1 MLEHCTLLKA
11 KQKVLLWETM
21 CYKKC
26 ATMLI
31 QMYEAGLVH
40 TQKSSCTVVW
50 TILVTINEYAIQ
62 ICFRNCVCSNCIEPI
77 FLLVLD
83 RIFIVV

>member
-40 TQKSSCTVVW
+40 THQSSCTVV
-50 TILVTINEYAIQ
+50 
-62 ICFRNCVCSNCIEPI
+62 
-77 FLLVLD
+77 
-83 RIFIVV
+83 